1 MGYMTSY
8 KRLDNLCRDMYN
20 GENGVT
26 AYIEEMERYSYSASS
41 IPGWKSTYDAL
52 KHYRYIRNQIAHE
65 EYATE
70 ENMTSQAD
78 TDWLDNFYQQIMNQ
92 SDPLSIR
99 YKREQERKKP
109 KGSNTAQKQQ
119 YRSEEPVRA
128 PKRKSIFA
136 RIWEWL
142 MKE

>member
-1 MGYMTSY
+1 MGYMISY

-26 AYIEEMERYSYSASS
+26 AYIEDMEQHSYYASY
-41 IPGWKSTYDAL
+41 INGWKNTYDAL
-52 KHYRYIRNQIAHE
+52 KHYRYIRNQIAHD

-70 ENMTSQAD
+70 ENMTSQD
-78 TDWLDNFYQQIMNQ
+78 DIDWLDNFYQQIINQ
-92 SDPLSIR
+92 SDPLSIW
-99 YKREQERKKP
+99 YKRERERKEP
-109 KGSNTAQKQQ
+109 AGHTMAQDYQ
-119 YRSEEPVRA
+119 YRSVEPYMA

-142 MKE
+142 MQE

>member
-26 AYIEEMERYSYSASS
+26 AYIEEMERYSYAASS
-41 IPGWKSTYDAL
+41 ILGWKSTYDAL

-65 EYATE
+65 EYASE

-78 TDWLDNFYQQIMNQ
+78 TDWLDNFYQQIMQ
-92 SDPLSIR
+92 P
-99 YKREQERKKP
+99 
-109 KGSNTAQKQQ
+109 GSP
-119 YRSEEPVRA
+119 EEKVKAIEDAMRHFQMIEE
-128 PKRKSIFA
+128 KMDDNR
-136 RIWEWL
+136 RN
-142 MKE
+142 

>member
-26 AYIEEMERYSYSASS
+26 AYIEDMEQHSYSASY
-41 IPGWKSTYDAL
+41 ITGWKSTFDAL
-52 KHYRYIRNQIAHE
+52 KHYRYIRNQIAHD

-70 ENMTSQAD
+70 ENMTSQD
-78 TDWLDNFYQQIMNQ
+78 DIDWLDNFYQQIMNQ
-92 SDPLSIR
+92 SDPLSIW
-99 YKREQERKKP
+99 YKRERERKKP
-109 KGSNTAQKQQ
+109 AGNTMAQDYQ
-119 YRSEEPVRA
+119 YRSVEHDMA

-142 MKE
+142 MLE